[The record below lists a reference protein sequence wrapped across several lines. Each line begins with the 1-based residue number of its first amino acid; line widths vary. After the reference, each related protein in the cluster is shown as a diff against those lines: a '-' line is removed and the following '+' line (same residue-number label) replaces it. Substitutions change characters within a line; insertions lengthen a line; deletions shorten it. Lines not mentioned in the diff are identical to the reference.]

1 MQFKK
6 HNLLDNLLDKFNDND
21 NATDIDAEQNIFL
34 TILEKIEELSQI
46 VSKYSAKKVS
56 AAKKKKLKKNETTL
70 RTTKKTFQNEE
81 LPH

>member
-6 HNLLDNLLDKFNDND
+6 HNLLDNLLDKFNDNG

-56 AAKKKKLKKNETTL
+56 AAKKKN
-70 RTTKKTFQNEE
+70 
-81 LPH
+81 